1 MQKIYASHEDV
12 DLSIGGS
19 LEAHSPESIL
29 GPTFQCIIGRQFL
42 RARTG
47 DRFFFENFHPVSG
60 LTKAQLAEIRKASL
74 SQLFCNNADFLR
86 DIQTNAFIFP
96 NIRNVLRDC
105 QTLPQV
111 NCPNGKQLRND
122 V

>member
-60 LTKAQLAEIRKASL
+60 LTKGETLLI
-74 SQLFCNNADFLR
+74 FYIC
-86 DIQTNAFIFP
+86 IYFITHVP
-96 NIRNVLRDC
+96 L
-105 QTLPQV
+105 
-111 NCPNGKQLRND
+111 
-122 V
+122 